1 VPGLITL
8 IQIATVLLNLVWW
21 IIVVQIILSLLIAFN
36 VINTYNDFVRSLHQ
50 GLEKLT
56 EPVYRP
62 IRRVLPD
69 FGQIDFSPA
78 VVLIALQIAQLVL
91 GNVAN
96 SIQTGAML

>member
-1 VPGLITL
+1 MFTL
-8 IQIATVLLNLVWW
+8 ISIATVLLNLVWW

-56 EPVYRP
+56 EPMYRP

-78 VVLIALQIAQLVL
+78 VVLIGLQIVQMVL

-96 SIQTGAML
+96 SIQTGAPL

>member
-1 VPGLITL
+1 LITL

-56 EPVYRP
+56 EPMYRP

-78 VVLIALQIAQLVL
+78 VVLIGLQIVQMVL

-96 SIQTGAML
+96 SIQTGAPL

>member
-1 VPGLITL
+1 MITL
-8 IQIATVLLNLVWW
+8 INIAQVLLNLVWW

-36 VINTYNDFVRSLHQ
+36 VINTYNDFVRQLHQ

-56 EPVYRP
+56 EPIYRP

-78 VVLIALQIAQLVL
+78 VVLIGLQILQMVL
-91 GNVAN
+91 GNAAV
-96 SIQTGAML
+96 SIATGAPF